1 MSITRPRLAEPIT
14 KINTENSW
22 SFDNLTQK
30 DTNYLTHC
38 YHRYPAKFIPQLARR
53 LILENSSDGDIV
65 CDPFYGSGSTILE
78 SILQNR
84 IALGTDIN
92 PVAHMITMVKTTP
105 LDPSKVSKT
114 KLFLHSQ
121 LKNLPTKSEYDIPK
135 ELSKWFDQETY
146 DVLNHLLLQI
156 K

>member
-105 LDPSKVSKT
+105 LDPSKV
-114 KLFLHSQ
+114 
-121 LKNLPTKSEYDIPK
+121 LKYE
-135 ELSKWFDQETY
+135 
-146 DVLNHLLLQI
+146 
-156 K
+156 

>member
-1 MSITRPRLAEPIT
+1 MSITRPRLAEPVT
-14 KINTENSW
+14 KINAENSW

-53 LILENSSDGDIV
+53 LILENSRNGDII

-84 IALGTDIN
+84 IALGTDVN
-92 PVAHMITMVKTTP
+92 PIAHMITMAKTTP

-114 KLFLHSQ
+114 KLSLHSKI
-121 LKNLPTKSEYDIPK
+121 KNSSNKKNCDIPK
-135 ELSKWFDQETY
+135 ELSKWFDQDTY
-146 DVLNHLLLQI
+146 NILNQSF
-156 K
+156 